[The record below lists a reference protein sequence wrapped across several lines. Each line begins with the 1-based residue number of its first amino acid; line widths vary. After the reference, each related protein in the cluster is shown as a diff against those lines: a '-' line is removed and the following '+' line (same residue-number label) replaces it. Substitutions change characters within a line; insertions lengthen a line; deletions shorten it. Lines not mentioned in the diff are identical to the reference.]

1 MTIKLSVAGA
11 TVLLA
16 LAGFAVTGHS
26 EAGTKSVVSAKPGK
40 PGSTFKE
47 CRNCPEMVVIP
58 AGSFIMGTPATEEY
72 RREHEHQHKVTITKP
87 FAVSKT
93 EVTWDQWEA
102 CVRDG
107 MCDGVAVETALR
119 ASVTPARRPAAQ
131 PNAAGAPAAS
141 GQAAPAAEP
150 AAAAAPRPAAQA
162 NAGAPAAAGQGA
174 AQPAAGAAARPP
186 EYVDHG
192 RGNRPVVGVSWYD
205 VQAYI
210 GWLNKKTGSDDTYR
224 MLSEA
229 EWEYAARAGTT
240 TAYPWGEKLDHNH
253 GNFGIAGPGLGGKAE
268 GRDVWLAQTSPVASF
283 PPNAFGLYDMHGNA
297 FEWVED
303 CYNADL
309 RELSADGSA
318 QKQGNCSSRMFRSG
332 SFISNPYMHRSG
344 NRVRGYVPTT
354 RGRNYLTIRLA
365 KTLE

>member
-1 MTIKLSVAGA
+1 MKGRIIVVA
-11 TVLLA
+11 TLA
-16 LAGFAVTGHS
+16 ASGLASWAALGQSPGEVAAKS
-26 EAGTKSVVSAKPGK
+26 SPSMKAGTV
-40 PGSTFKE
+40 FKE
-47 CRNCPEMVVIP
+47 CLNCPEMVVIP
-58 AGSFIMGTPATEEY
+58 AGKFVMGTPETEAN
-72 RREHEHQHKVTITKP
+72 RREHEHLHEVTIARP
-87 FAVSKT
+87 FAVSRT

-119 ASVTPARRPAAQ
+119 TPA
-131 PNAAGAPAAS
+131 AP
-141 GQAAPAAEP
+141 
-150 AAAAAPRPAAQA
+150 APRPAAPA
-162 NAGAPAAAGQGA
+162 NAASAPAAPAEGA
-174 AQPAAGAAARPP
+174 ARGAAPAAGAAAGAP

-205 VQAYI
+205 VQAYV
-210 GWLNKKTGSDDTYR
+210 GWLNRKTGSDDAYR
-224 MLSEA
+224 MISEA

-240 TAYPWGEKLDHNH
+240 TAYPWGEKLDHNY
-253 GNFGIAGPGLGGKAE
+253 GNFGIEGPGLGGKAE
-268 GRDVWLAQTSPVASF
+268 GRDTWLAQTAPVASF

-309 RELSADGSA
+309 RELPADGSA

-354 RGRNYLTIRLA
+354 RGRNYMTIRVA
-365 KTLE
+365 KTL

>member
-1 MTIKLSVAGA
+1 MKGKIIAGA
-11 TVLLA
+11 TITLLA
-16 LAGFAVTGHS
+16 LAGSLVLGQATGKVATKS
-26 EAGTKSVVSAKPGK
+26 SASMKAGTV
-40 PGSTFKE
+40 FQE
-47 CRNCPEMVVIP
+47 CRNCPEMMVIP
-58 AGSFIMGTPATEEY
+58 AGSFVMGTPETEAN
-72 RREHEHQHKVTITKP
+72 RREHEHRHEVKIARP
-87 FAVSKT
+87 FAVSRT

-119 ASVTPARRPAAQ
+119 TSVVPAQPAAAGTPAA
-131 PNAAGAPAAS
+131 
-141 GQAAPAAEP
+141 P
-150 AAAAAPRPAAQA
+150 AAAAAAPPPGPA
-162 NAGAPAAAGQGA
+162 
-174 AQPAAGAAARPP
+174 PAAGAAARPP

-205 VQAYI
+205 AQAYV
-210 GWLNKKTGSDDTYR
+210 GWLNQKTGSDDAYR

-240 TAYPWGEKLDHNH
+240 TAYPWGDKLDHNH
-253 GNFGIAGPGLGGKAE
+253 GNFGIEGPGLGGKAE

-309 RELSADGSA
+309 RTLPADGSA

-354 RGRNYLTIRLA
+354 RGRNYMTIRVA
-365 KTLE
+365 KTL

>member
-1 MTIKLSVAGA
+1 MKGKLIVVGTIAALAVAGWAVSGQA
-11 TVLLA
+11 TDNVA
-16 LAGFAVTGHS
+16 TKSSAS
-26 EAGTKSVVSAKPGK
+26 MKAGTV
-40 PGSTFKE
+40 FQE

-58 AGSFIMGTPATEEY
+58 AGSFNMGTPATEQN
-72 RREHEHQHKVTITKP
+72 RREHEHPHKVTIARP
-87 FAVSKT
+87 FAASRT

-119 ASVTPARRPAAQ
+119 TPATPAPRPAAP
-131 PNAAGAPAAS
+131 PNAAGAPAAPAPAVA
-141 GQAAPAAEP
+141 AAPAAP
-150 AAAAAPRPAAQA
+150 S
-162 NAGAPAAAGQGA
+162 
-174 AQPAAGAAARPP
+174 AGAAAQAP

-205 VQAYI
+205 AQAYV
-210 GWLNKKTGSDDTYR
+210 GWLNKKTGSDDAYR

-240 TAYPWGEKLDHNH
+240 TAYPWGDKLDHNH
-253 GNFGIAGPGLGGKAE
+253 GNFGIEGPGLGGKAE

-309 RELSADGSA
+309 RELPADGSA

-354 RGRNYLTIRLA
+354 RGRNYMTIRVA
-365 KTLE
+365 KTL

>member
-1 MTIKLSVAGA
+1 MNGKLVVIGTVAMLAVAGSALSGQA
-11 TVLLA
+11 TGQVA
-16 LAGFAVTGHS
+16 
-26 EAGTKSVVSAKPGK
+26 TKSSPSMKAGAV
-40 PGSTFKE
+40 FRE
-47 CRNCPEMVVIP
+47 CRNCPDMVVIP
-58 AGSFIMGTPATEEY
+58 AGSFTMGTPETEAS
-72 RREHEHQHKVTITKP
+72 RREHEHPHKVTIARP
-87 FAVSKT
+87 FAVSRT

-119 ASVTPARRPAAQ
+119 TP
-131 PNAAGAPAAS
+131 
-141 GQAAPAAEP
+141 AAPAAR
-150 AAAAAPRPAAQA
+150 AAA
-162 NAGAPAAAGQGA
+162 
-174 AQPAAGAAARPP
+174 PAAGAAAPAAPAAAPAAAAPAAGAAAQAP

-205 VQAYI
+205 AQAFV
-210 GWLNKKTGSDDTYR
+210 GWLNKKTGSDDAYR
-224 MLSEA
+224 LLSEA

-240 TAYPWGEKLDHNH
+240 TAYPWGDKLDHNY
-253 GNFGIAGPGLGGKAE
+253 GNFGIEGPGLGGKAE

-297 FEWVED
+297 FEWVDD

-309 RELSADGSA
+309 RELPADGSA
-318 QKQGNCSSRMFRSG
+318 HKQGNCSSRMFRSG

-354 RGRNYLTIRLA
+354 RGRNYMTIRVA
-365 KTLE
+365 KTL

>member
-1 MTIKLSVAGA
+1 MKGRIIGVAAIAALGLASWAVLGQSPGKVA
-11 TVLLA
+11 TKSSA
-16 LAGFAVTGHS
+16 S
-26 EAGTKSVVSAKPGK
+26 MKAGTV
-40 PGSTFKE
+40 FKE
-47 CRNCPEMVVIP
+47 CLNCPEMVVVP
-58 AGSFIMGTPATEEY
+58 AGKFMMGTPDTEES
-72 RREHEHQHKVTITKP
+72 RREHEHLHEVTIARP
-87 FAVSKT
+87 FAVSRT

-119 ASVTPARRPAAQ
+119 TPATPAPRPATPA
-131 PNAAGAPAAS
+131 NAGAS
-141 GQAAPAAEP
+141 
-150 AAAAAPRPAAQA
+150 AAAAPP
-162 NAGAPAAAGQGA
+162 AGAPRTPAPATPGAVPPAGA
-174 AQPAAGAAARPP
+174 AAGAA

-192 RGNRPVVGVSWYD
+192 RGNHPVVGVSWYD
-205 VQAYI
+205 AQAYV
-210 GWLNKKTGSDDTYR
+210 GWLNRKTGSDDAYR
-224 MLSEA
+224 MISEA

-240 TAYPWGEKLDHNH
+240 TAYPWGDKLDHNY
-253 GNFGIAGPGLGGKAE
+253 GNFGIEGPGLGGKAE
-268 GRDVWLAQTSPVASF
+268 GRDVWLAQTAPVASF

-309 RELSADGSA
+309 RELPADGSA
-318 QKQGNCSSRMFRSG
+318 HKQGNCNSRMFRSG

-354 RGRNYLTIRLA
+354 RGRNYMTIRVA

>member
-1 MTIKLSVAGA
+1 MISKLIVAGA
-11 TVLLA
+11 IVLIAFAGSTVIRQDA
-16 LAGFAVTGHS
+16 
-26 EAGTKSVVSAKPGK
+26 EAASKSPSKKA
-40 PGSTFKE
+40 GSTFQE

-58 AGSFIMGTPATEEY
+58 AGSFTMGTPAGEEY
-72 RREHEHQHKVTITKP
+72 RREHEHQHVVTIAKP

-93 EVTWDQWEA
+93 EITWDQWEA

-107 MCDGVAVETALR
+107 MCDGVAVENALR
-119 ASVTPARRPAAQ
+119 TPLTPAPRPA
-131 PNAAGAPAAS
+131 AAGAPAAPA
-141 GQAAPAAEP
+141 QAAAVAAPPPAAPAN
-150 AAAAAPRPAAQA
+150 AA
-162 NAGAPAAAGQGA
+162 APAAAGQA
-174 AQPAAGAAARPP
+174 AAAPGAAARPP

-240 TAYPWGEKLDHNH
+240 TAYPWGDKLDHNY

-309 RELSADGSA
+309 RQLPADGSA

-365 KTLE
+365 KTLD